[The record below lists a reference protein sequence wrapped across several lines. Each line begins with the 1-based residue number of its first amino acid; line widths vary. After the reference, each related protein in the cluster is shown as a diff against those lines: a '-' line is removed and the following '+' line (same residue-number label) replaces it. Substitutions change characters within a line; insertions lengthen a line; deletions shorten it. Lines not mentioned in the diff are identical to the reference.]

1 MNVIIAYA
9 AMFYNRILLAQA
21 SQQQRARYSEDMQMW
36 GQEAN
41 SLVRELKPARMSAQR
56 SDHTWHIEEDS
67 DGRYLVFDISRE

>member
-1 MNVIIAYA
+1 
-9 AMFYNRILLAQA
+9 MFYNRILLAQA
-21 SQQQRARYSEDMQMW
+21 SQQQRTRYAEDMQMW

-56 SDHTWHIEEDS
+56 SDYTWHTEEDS